1 MWKSCQIPWIK
12 ETNDEIISSKAR
24 EDITSLIN
32 TKPKKYIFQMKK
44 QEKKRSKLEVIGK
57 KGRQE
62 KREES
67 GIAWEERE
75 NH

>member
-1 MWKSCQIPWIK
+1 
-12 ETNDEIISSKAR
+12 
-24 EDITSLIN
+24 
-32 TKPKKYIFQMKK
+32 MKK

-75 NH
+75 NHQRINDNVRDDEIKEKPQESRTIFLLLDIGHYWFK

>member
-1 MWKSCQIPWIK
+1 
-12 ETNDEIISSKAR
+12 
-24 EDITSLIN
+24 
-32 TKPKKYIFQMKK
+32 MKK

-75 NH
+75 NY